1 MVALVLE
8 RYNAGKDTF
17 LSAESTNVSLVSGNA
32 TDILK
37 FRTPNRN
44 SILKF
49 ILMIDGQLTTAGD
62 LFVVT
67 WKRNGQSMQKY
78 SWKTITTA
86 EIIAPIKFT
95 GVYPSNTEIELEVQ
109 WTAIGL
115 VPAIS
120 CNGTAYGQV
129 LRESSSLY

>member
-17 LSAESTNVSLVSGNA
+17 LSAESTTVQLLSATA
-32 TDILK
+32 TDVLK

-49 ILMIDGQLTTAGD
+49 ILMIDAQLTTAGD
-62 LFVVT
+62 LFT
-67 WKRNGQSMQKY
+67 INWKRNGQIMQKY
-78 SWKTITTA
+78 SWKTTTTA

-109 WTAIGL
+109 WVAVGL
-115 VPAIS
+115 VPAIN